1 MFNQITLTRHGDG
14 SVTVTYDDDD
24 PVEVD
29 PDDPVLC
36 PLVVSVA
43 FIVAAILESD
53 TEVRY

>member
-1 MFNQITLTRHGDG
+1 MFNHITLTRHGDG